1 MSNGTYPYLG
11 ILFMD
16 STHFKF
22 LAQTFLCGIE
32 DFGSNCSKCER
43 ENQYL
48 IAREIKGRYA
58 RIPFDRLKNPTILST
73 SLSFF
78 RPFISTESAATEQG
92 AETTL
97 FG

>member
-1 MSNGTYPYLG
+1 MSNVTSPYLG

-32 DFGSNCSKCER
+32 DYGSDFSKCER

-48 IAREIKGRYA
+48 IAREIKGRCA
-58 RIPFDRLKNPTILST
+58 RIPFDRLKKPTILST
-73 SLSFF
+73 GWSFF
-78 RPFISTESAATEQG
+78 QPFISTESAAT
-92 AETTL
+92 
-97 FG
+97 